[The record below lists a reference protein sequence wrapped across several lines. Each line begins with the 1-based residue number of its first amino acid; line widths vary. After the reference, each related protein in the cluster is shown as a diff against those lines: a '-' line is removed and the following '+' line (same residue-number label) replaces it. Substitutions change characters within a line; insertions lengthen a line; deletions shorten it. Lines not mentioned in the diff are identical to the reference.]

1 MGNIFLSILLII
13 GGLFFFMMTLR
24 DEKNRNKTLT
34 TSYVMHLKGYL
45 GGIGLFL
52 MGIIMLYRYFFN

>member
-1 MGNIFLSILLII
+1 MGNVLLSILLII

-52 MGIIMLYRYFFN
+52 MGIIMLYRCFFN

>member
-1 MGNIFLSILLII
+1 MGNYFLSILLII
-13 GGLFFFMMTLR
+13 GGLLFFIMTLI
-24 DEKNRNKTLT
+24 DEKNRDKALT

-52 MGIIMLYRYFFN
+52 MGIIMLYRCFFN